1 MDSVMTQ
8 GPYLRLAD
16 VAGVLSVTP
25 RQVRRLVRMGRLA
38 AVRVG
43 IRQMRVEPD
52 ELERYIER
60 ERVGGTV
67 GRAA

>member
-1 MDSVMTQ
+1 MSTAVGEPMLTVES
-8 GPYLRLAD
+8 
-16 VAGVLSVTP
+16 VAGVLNVRP
-25 RQVRRLVRMGRLA
+25 AQVRRLVRMGRLA

-67 GRAA
+67 GRPA